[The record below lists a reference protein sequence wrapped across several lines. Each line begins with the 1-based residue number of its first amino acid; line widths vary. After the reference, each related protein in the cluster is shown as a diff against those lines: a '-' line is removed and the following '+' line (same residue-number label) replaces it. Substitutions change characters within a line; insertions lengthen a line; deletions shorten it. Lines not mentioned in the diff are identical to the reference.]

1 MRRKSVAEVTKATGI
16 ESTKGTDMKLPPFI
30 RDLGERAG
38 KTFAYTTLA
47 ALPVSFAAQPFDWS
61 PWASAALVG
70 LNATL
75 YSVLGSV
82 GSLKFGSSGTASLT
96 KAVEPAPQQ

>member
-1 MRRKSVAEVTKATGI
+1 
-16 ESTKGTDMKLPPFI
+16 MKIPPFAK
-30 RDLGERAG
+30 DLAERAG
-38 KTFAYTTLA
+38 KTFAYTTLG
-47 ALPVSFAAQPFDWS
+47 ALPVAFATQPFQWS

-82 GSLKFGSSGTASLT
+82 GSLKFGRSGTASLT
-96 KAVEPAPQQ
+96 RAVEPASTVE

>member
-1 MRRKSVAEVTKATGI
+1 MQI
-16 ESTKGTDMKLPPFI
+16 PPFV
-30 RDLGERAG
+30 RDLAERAG

-47 ALPVSFAAQPFDWS
+47 ALPVSFATQPFQWS

-75 YSVLGSV
+75 YSVLGSI
-82 GSLKFGSSGTASLT
+82 GSLKVGRSGTASLT
-96 KAVEPAPQQ
+96 KAVEPATGD